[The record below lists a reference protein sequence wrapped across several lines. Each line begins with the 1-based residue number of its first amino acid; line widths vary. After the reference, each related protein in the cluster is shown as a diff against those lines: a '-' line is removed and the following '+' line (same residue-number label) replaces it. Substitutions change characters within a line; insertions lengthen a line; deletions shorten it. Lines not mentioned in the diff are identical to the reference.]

1 MFSPD
6 FFTKLAKLSHEHSK
20 YSSIYQILKSLT
32 RSLIEAS
39 EFKSE
44 LSKKIMF
51 GEFGE
56 VIFPYYSFGNINT
69 LDLFGIDELIIFSF
83 YLCNQKKYK
92 KVLDI
97 GGNLGLH
104 SILMS
109 KIGWEI
115 DVYEPDPCHFSLLKR
130 NLELNNCLLNTKIIQ
145 NAVLDKE
152 DELEFTRVLG
162 NTTGSHISGKK
173 ALPYGEI
180 DKFKVK
186 TVDIK
191 SIINNIDFIKLDA
204 EGAELDIITSLEKI
218 HFERTDLMIE
228 ISSYENAKGIF
239 EYLMEI
245 NDINMFSQ
253 LSNWNK
259 VNLLSEMPNSHKDGS
274 LFISGRNKIN
284 FQ

>member
-1 MFSPD
+1 MLSSD
-6 FFTKLAKLSHEHSK
+6 FFTKLSKLSHEHSK
-20 YSSIYQILKSLT
+20 FSSTYQLLKSLT
-32 RSLIEAS
+32 RSLIDGS
-39 EFKSE
+39 DLKSD
-44 LSKKIMF
+44 LSKNVKF

-56 VIFPYYSFGNINT
+56 LIFPFYSFGNIDT

-83 YLCNQKKYK
+83 YLSNQKKYK

-104 SILMS
+104 TILMS

-115 DVYEPDPCHFSLLKR
+115 KVYEPDPIHIALLKR
-130 NLELNNCLLNTKIIQ
+130 NLELNKCLKNIKVLQ

-173 ALPYGEI
+173 SLPYGEI

-191 SIINNIDFIKLDA
+191 SIIQDVDFIKLDA
-204 EGAELDIITSLEKI
+204 EGAELDIITSLEKTN
-218 HFERTDLMIE
+218 FERTDLMIE
-228 ISSYENAKGIF
+228 ISSYENAKGI
-239 EYLMEI
+239 YKHISDMP
-245 NDINMFSQ
+245 NVNMFSQ

-259 VNLLSEMPNSHKDGS
+259 VNQLSEMPNTHKDGS
-274 LFISGRNKIN
+274 IFISKRNKIN